1 MEGIEGA
8 LLHRVRMEYLEM
20 PGLSLTCK
28 QASRL
33 WNLETSLC
41 ERILS
46 ELVAERFL
54 AQAATG
60 TFLRRVAAA

>member
-8 LLHRVRMEYLEM
+8 LLHRIRMEYLEM
-20 PGLSLTCK
+20 PGLSLTCR

-33 WNLETSLC
+33 WNLDASLC

-54 AQAATG
+54 AQATHG
-60 TFLRRVAAA
+60 TFLRRDAAT